1 MDGDRIL
8 NAFEASDYLRLTP
21 RALYAA
27 AQRRQLPV
35 IKMGKRVRFRQR
47 DLDAWLEAQ
56 TLQPLNPRSNR
67 EGGAA

>member
-1 MDGDRIL
+1 
-8 NAFEASDYLRLTP
+8 
-21 RALYAA
+21 
-27 AQRRQLPV
+27 LPV